1 MRRVLSYAAVVAL
14 VACTQ
19 DIGPIGTT
27 DADLN
32 VLRQSAS
39 APALVAVRDSFW
51 AKSGEA
57 RQISMAYQGGAE
69 LLLFEVPGDGLLRRP
84 DGLIFRTGDSILI
97 TVTVPDPARFRFELG
112 PTGLLF
118 NPSNPARLRVRYAN
132 ANKDFDNDGDQD
144 LADAGI
150 EQDLDIWYRA
160 ATGTLWFKQHAVK
173 FEQQD
178 EISVNVQAAA
188 QFTVAW

>member
-1 MRRVLSYAAVVAL
+1 MKRTLFVVCAFAV

-32 VLRQSAS
+32 VVRQSAS
-39 APALVAVRDSFW
+39 APPLVAVRDSFW
-51 AKSGEA
+51 AKAGEA
-57 RQISMAYQGGAE
+57 RQLSMSYQGGAQ

-84 DGLIFRTGDSILI
+84 DGLIIRTGDSILI

-112 PTGLLF
+112 PAGLLF
-118 NPSNPARLRVRYAN
+118 NPNNPARLRVRYSN

-144 LADAGI
+144 LVDAGI

-160 ATGTLWFKQHAVK
+160 ATGTLWFMQHAVK
-173 FEQQD
+173 FEQLD
-178 EISVNVQAAA
+178 ELNVNVRAAA
-188 QFTVAW
+188 QFAVAW